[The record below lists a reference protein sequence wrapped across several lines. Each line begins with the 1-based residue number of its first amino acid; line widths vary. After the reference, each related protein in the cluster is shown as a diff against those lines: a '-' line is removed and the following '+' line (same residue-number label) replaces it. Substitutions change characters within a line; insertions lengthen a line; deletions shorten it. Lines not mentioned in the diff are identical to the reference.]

1 MSSAEMRLIQIYLP
15 YKFLSLKGCLKYQDG
30 CNDRCHNLEVRDN
43 ELTFQAVS
51 LVFVIIFSAC
61 IMIMYF

>member
-1 MSSAEMRLIQIYLP
+1 MASAEMRLIQIYLP
-15 YKFLSLKGCLKYQDG
+15 NKFLSLKGCLKYQDG
-30 CNDRCHNLEVRDN
+30 CNDRYHNLEVRDN